1 MRFKRL
7 KPTFI
12 FLFRNAENKR
22 YFIIAA
28 TAIIVQFII
37 FKLCYPFADYF
48 NDSFTYI
55 DTAANHYSM
64 SVRPIGYSRFLE
76 LVHLV
81 TSSDTVV
88 VFLQYF
94 TIQAGALMLFF
105 TLRYFF
111 PLPKKAS
118 NWLFG
123 ILLFNPLYLY
133 ISNYISSDAL
143 FAGVGLMWIIT
154 LIWIINKPR
163 WLQLLPLAG
172 LLFIMFSLRY
182 TALYLPA
189 VALLTLLLSR
199 RNWLFKLTG
208 ITVTVL
214 PLFIE
219 YQRIKAVTKKETG
232 TAVFSAFSGWVAA
245 NNALHMYPYINV
257 RNEDFSSPECKALN
271 HLVKQYFDTAPASA
285 LPYPYV
291 RVHYMWGSISPLKA
305 YMQAV
310 EEKKKIKS
318 YFDAWHA
325 VAPVFLQYSNQLI
338 RQHPIAYAR
347 YFLWPNAKEYCVP
360 PLESLLSYNEM
371 RTTVDSPAIKWF
383 RYKSEKVS
391 SINPTIQGK
400 ILSPVPW
407 LFFLVNIFFCG
418 SVVLIL
424 IRRRQYALSPG
435 LLRTLS
441 LASAF
446 FIITFCFSTY
456 AAPIIFRYQLLPMI
470 IYSAFLIIT
479 INVIIS
485 RRYQPSV
492 Q

>member
-1 MRFKRL
+1 MNNSTLWFKRL
-7 KPTFI
+7 ISTQ
-12 FLFRNAENKR
+12 NKR
-22 YFIIAA
+22 YFYIAGA
-28 TAIIVQFII
+28 AIIVQFIL

-55 DTAANHYSM
+55 NAAAKHHSM
-64 SVRPIGYSRFLE
+64 SVRPIGYSRFLQ

-111 PLPKKAS
+111 PLPKKAG

-133 ISNYISSDAL
+133 IGNYISSDAL
-143 FAGVGLMWIIT
+143 FAGVGLMWTVT
-154 LIWIINKPR
+154 LIWVINKPR

-182 TALYLPA
+182 AALYLPA

-199 RNWLFKLTG
+199 RSWLFKLTG

-219 YQRIKAVTKKETG
+219 YQRIKSVTKKETG

-245 NNALHMYPYINV
+245 NNALHMYPYIHV
-257 RNEDFSSPECKALN
+257 RNEDFLSPECKALN
-271 HLVKQYFDTAPASA
+271 HLVKQYFDTVPASA
-285 LPYPYV
+285 LPYPYA
-291 RVHYMWGSISPLKA
+291 RVNYMWGDISPLKA
-305 YMQAV
+305 YMRAV

-325 VAPVFLQYSNQLI
+325 VAPVFLQYGNQLI
-338 RQHPIAYAR
+338 LQHPIAYAR
-347 YFLWPNAKEYCVP
+347 YFMWPNTKEYCVP

-371 RTTVDSPAIKWF
+371 RTTVDSTAIKWF
-383 RYKSEKVS
+383 RYKSEKMS

-418 SVVLIL
+418 SLAFIL
-424 IRRRQYALSPG
+424 IRRRQYALSPD
-435 LLRTLS
+435 LLRTLL
-441 LASAF
+441 LAGVF

-456 AAPIIFRYQLLPMI
+456 AAPITLRYQLLPMV
-470 IYSAFLIIT
+470 IYSAFLIVM

>member
-1 MRFKRL
+1 MTNRIGWFKRL
-7 KPTFI
+7 IP
-12 FLFRNAENKR
+12 AENKR
-22 YFIIAA
+22 YIYITGA
-28 TAIIVQFII
+28 AIIIQFVL

-48 NDSFTYI
+48 NDSFTYL
-55 DTAANHYSM
+55 DTAIHHRPM

-76 LVHLV
+76 LVHRV

-94 TIQAGALMLFF
+94 AIQAGVLMLFF

-111 PLPKKAS
+111 PIPKKAG

-123 ILLFNPLYLY
+123 ILVFNPLYLY
-133 ISNYISSDAL
+133 LSNYISSDAL
-143 FAGVGLMWIIT
+143 FAGVGLMWIVT

-172 LLFIMFSLRY
+172 LLFIIFSLRY

-199 RNWLFKLTG
+199 RSWLFTLTG

-219 YQRIKAVTKKETG
+219 YQRIKSVTKKVTG
-232 TAVFSAFSGWVAA
+232 TAVFSAFSGWMAA
-245 NNALHMYPYINV
+245 NNALHMYPYIDV

-271 HLVKQYFDTAPASA
+271 QIVKQYFDTVPASA
-285 LPYPYV
+285 LPHPYV
-291 RVHYMWGSISPLKA
+291 RVNYMWGSISPLKA
-305 YMQAV
+305 YMQAI
-310 EEKKKIKS
+310 EKKKKLKS

-338 RQHPIAYAR
+338 RQHPTAYAR
-347 YFLWPNAKEYCVP
+347 YFMWPNTKEYCVP

-371 RTTVDSPAIKWF
+371 RTTVDSTAIKWF

-391 SINPTIQGK
+391 SLNPTIQGK
-400 ILSPVPW
+400 ILSPAPW
-407 LFFLVNIFFCG
+407 LFLLVNILFCG
-418 SVVLIL
+418 SLAMVL
-424 IRRRQYALSPG
+424 IRRKQYALSPG
-435 LLRTLS
+435 LLRTLL
-441 LASAF
+441 LAGAF
-446 FIITFCFSTY
+446 FFINFLFSVY
-456 AAPIIFRYQLLPMI
+456 AAPITFRYQLFPMI
-470 IYSAFLIIT
+470 IYSAFLFIM

-485 RRYQPSV
+485 RRYQPST